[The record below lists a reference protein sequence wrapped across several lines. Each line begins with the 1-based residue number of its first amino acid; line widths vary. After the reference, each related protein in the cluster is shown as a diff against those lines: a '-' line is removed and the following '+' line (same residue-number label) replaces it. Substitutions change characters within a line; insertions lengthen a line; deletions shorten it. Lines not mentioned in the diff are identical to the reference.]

1 MSPRY
6 ALALAALFLGACSS
20 SSARLERT
28 WTDFEQRQ
36 GACLARAESVV
47 PEYADEMRA
56 RGDEDELVRVVMPPE
71 SPVALLAE
79 IRCAASLAY
88 LDAYV
93 AGLERAC
100 AELERCQRYLDA
112 LESRIQPRR

>member
-1 MSPRY
+1 MSSGY
-6 ALALAALFLGACSS
+6 ALALAALLLGACAG

-36 GACLARAESVV
+36 GACLERAESVV
-47 PEYADEMRA
+47 PVYADEMRA
-56 RGDEDELVRVVMPPE
+56 RGDEDELVRVVMPQGN
-71 SPVALLAE
+71 PVALLAD

-88 LDAYV
+88 LDADV
-93 AGLERAC
+93 AGLERAYD
-100 AELERCQRYLDA
+100 ELERCERYLDA

>member
-6 ALALAALFLGACSS
+6 AFALAALFLGACAS

-28 WTDFEQRQ
+28 WTDFERRQ
-36 GACLARAESVV
+36 GACLERAESVV
-47 PEYADEMRA
+47 PVYAEAMRA
-56 RGDEDELVRVVMPPE
+56 RGDEDEVVRVAMPQG
-71 SPVALLAE
+71 SPVALLAD

-88 LDAYV
+88 LDADV

-100 AELERCQRYLDA
+100 AELERCERYVDA
-112 LESRIQPRR
+112 LESRIRR